1 MPEKTPH
8 PHFID
13 GAPPVAGEVKVL
25 SPEEQARAEYA
36 EALGELHKITDAIGA
51 EVSGAARVDSV
62 VADYVQEGLLH
73 CGDDTA
79 CTKKVLQVGVAEV
92 AQPESQPETAG
103 VIAKLLDEDYP
114 SVEEALRTAEMAGED
129 MEEVVREIDNNE
141 SKNELLNEGNILQEM
156 HEIIEHFHK
165 EIIEDGV
172 QNSRPS
178 YIINGRK
185 ITFCAFEELLPE
197 SDKVKYYH
205 LDEMDIHDSESIALI
220 SAKPDMLVN
229 AALQM
234 AASPETRRDLIEL
247 SRDIQMAPPFTE
259 KLKTMLSEMGACIG
273 LQEDNNNGDA
283 LAIVLAGLAGDE
295 RARKVMHDSARYIE
309 ENSNMAH
316 RSIEGISPENME
328 KLGSFVFVRSTR
340 HPIDRDEAGNVIFYS
355 AANYLNGKHA
365 RSTIHFTV
373 NGQVTSH
380 IFGAWGN
387 ENRLVVTN
395 ARKMIE
401 QNNLPVHISTA
412 DTYFSKDL
420 GEALVCPD
428 AIVIEGVPN
437 QAELF
442 IRNKDIVTYSVKEYY
457 SPEEEVE
464 VRKEA
469 ARLRVDIRGNITD
482 SVVREVALRTVAEEM
497 GAEHMQEIG
506 AHYGLGYAHDSF
518 GKLIKDI
525 DPKIEH
531 GLHTYTTDA
540 RIEAYPSIEHEPT
553 ATGSNWNSRY
563 YASVSGGEVS
573 SVSPETLRTLA
584 WTGRIQTRNFLK
596 ERSDVFTSAQPMF
609 DSRPIAF

>member
-13 GAPPVAGEVKVL
+13 SAPDVAGEIEVL
-25 SPEEQARAEYA
+25 TPEEQARTEYA
-36 EALGELHKITDAIGA
+36 EAIDKLRKITDAIGA
-51 EVSGAARVDSV
+51 EVSRGVRVDSAV
-62 VADYVQEGLLH
+62 VDYIQEELLH

-79 CTKKVLQVGVAEV
+79 CIEGVLRVGIAEV

-103 VIAKLLDEDYP
+103 VIAKLLNEGHP
-114 SVEEALRTAEMAGED
+114 SVEGALKTAEVAGVD
-129 MEEVVREIDNNE
+129 MKEVVREIDNNE
-141 SKNELLNEGNILQEM
+141 SKNELLNEDDILQEM

-197 SDKVKYYH
+197 SDRVKYCQ
-205 LDEMDIHDSESIALI
+205 LEELDIHDNESIAII
-220 SAKPDMLVN
+220 SARPDMLVN

-234 AASPETRRDLIEL
+234 TGSLEARRELMEL

-273 LQEDNNNGDA
+273 LQEDKDNGDA

-295 RARKVMHDSARYIE
+295 GARKIMRDSARYIE

-316 RSIEGISPENME
+316 RSTDGISQENME
-328 KLGSFVFVRSTR
+328 KLEEFVFVRSTG
-340 HPIDRDEAGNVIFYS
+340 HPINRDEAGNVIFYA
-355 AANYLNGKHA
+355 AANYLNGEHA

-380 IFGAWGN
+380 AFGTWGN

-401 QNNLPVHISTA
+401 QNNLPVHISAA

-428 AIVIEGVPN
+428 AVVIEGVPD

-442 IRNKDIVTYSVKEYY
+442 IRDKDIVTYSVKEHY
-457 SPEEEVE
+457 SVEEEE
-464 VRKEA
+464 K
-469 ARLRVDIRGNITD
+469 IRGEAYLLGVNIEDGITD
-482 SVVREVALRTVAEEM
+482 SVVREVTLRKVAREM
-497 GAEHMQEIG
+497 GAKHLQEIG
-506 AHYGLGYAHDSF
+506 AHYGLDDASVGF

-525 DPKIEH
+525 DPEIGH
-531 GLHTYTTDA
+531 GLHIYTADA
-540 RIEAYPSIEHEPT
+540 RMEAYPGLEYELT
-553 ATGSNWNSRY
+553 ATVGNSDRRY
-563 YASVSGGEVS
+563 TASVRSGAVS

-584 WTGRIQTRNFLK
+584 WTGRIQVRDFSK
-596 ERSDVFTSAQPMF
+596 EHRDAIAAQDNPF
-609 DSRPIAF
+609 GVRW

>member
-13 GAPPVAGEVKVL
+13 GAPPVAGEIKVL
-25 SPEEQARAEYA
+25 SLEEQARAEYT
-36 EALGELHKITDAIGA
+36 EAIGKLHKIADTVGAKSPGGA
-51 EVSGAARVDSV
+51 EVDIT
-62 VADYVQEGLLH
+62 VADYIQEGLSH

-79 CTKKVLQVGVAEV
+79 CTEGALRVGVAEI
-92 AQPESQPETAG
+92 AQPESQPRTAE
-103 VIAKLLDEDYP
+103 VIAKLLNEGHP
-114 SVEEALRTAEMAGED
+114 GVEGALKTAEMAGVD
-129 MEEVVREIDNNE
+129 MKEVVQEIDNNE
-141 SKNELLNEGNILQEM
+141 SKNELSNEGDILQEM

-165 EIIEDGV
+165 GIIEDGV

-197 SDKVKYYH
+197 SDRVKYCQ
-205 LDEMDIHDSESIALI
+205 LEELDIHDNESIAI
-220 SAKPDMLVN
+220 IGAKPDTLVN

-247 SRDIQMAPPFTE
+247 SRDIQTAPPFTE
-259 KLKTMLSEMGACIG
+259 KLKTMLSEVGACIG
-273 LQEDNNNGDA
+273 LQEDKNNGDA

-295 RARKVMHDSARYIE
+295 RARKVMRDSARYIE

-328 KLGSFVFVRSTR
+328 KLGSFVFVRSTS

-373 NGQVTSH
+373 NGQVASH
-380 IFGAWGN
+380 VFGTWSN

-401 QNNLPVHISTA
+401 RNNLPVYVNAA
-412 DTYFSKDL
+412 DTYFAKDL

-428 AIVIEGVPN
+428 AVVIEGVPD

-442 IRNKDIVTYSVKEYY
+442 IRNKDAVTYSVKEQY
-457 SPEEEVE
+457 SIEEEE
-464 VRKEA
+464 KIRNEA
-469 ARLRVDIRGNITD
+469 YLLGVNIEDGITD
-482 SVVREVALRTVAEEM
+482 SVVREVTLRKVAREM
-497 GAEHMQEIG
+497 GAEHMQQIG
-506 AHYGLGYAHDSF
+506 AHYGLGGGHRSF
-518 GKLIKDI
+518 GELIKDI
-525 DPKIEH
+525 DPEIGH
-531 GLHTYTTDA
+531 GLHTYTADA
-540 RIEAYPSIEHEPT
+540 GIEAYPGLKYELAAAI
-553 ATGSNWNSRY
+553 GNSDRRY
-563 YASVSGGEVS
+563 TASVLSGTVS

-584 WTGRIQTRNFLK
+584 WTGRIQVRDFSK
-596 ERSDVFTSAQPMF
+596 EHRDAITTQDNLSGI
-609 DSRPIAF
+609 RW